1 MSVDQGMSKS
11 QGWFKAT
18 NIEYSPDA
26 THLVEV
32 RESGGKGL
40 GVFARSNIPQGT
52 RVISEPA
59 LLEVSSVDS
68 NAKDIVLAFDQLPLS
83 QQESFLKLHGYAC
96 DSFKRAAEREM
107 QQTWQEIPELHRTVL
122 AIYAA
127 NAFGSVFLLGSRI
140 NHSCLPN
147 IHFAYNSMLKEET
160 FHAIRDIMAGE
171 ELTIMYINGT
181 NRTRDQRKAEL
192 DKWGF
197 TCSCP
202 VCEDTLQGKEREE
215 KRAQLFALDQELAMD
230 AQLGSEKSCGKALRV
245 AQRMAAIQISEGIL
259 HRELGVS

>member
-1 MSVDQGMSKS
+1 
-11 QGWFKAT
+11 
-18 NIEYSPDA
+18 
-26 THLVEV
+26 
-32 RESGGKGL
+32 
-40 GVFARSNIPQGT
+40 
-52 RVISEPA
+52 
-59 LLEVSSVDS
+59 
-68 NAKDIVLAFDQLPLS
+68 
-83 QQESFLKLHGYAC
+83 
-96 DSFKRAAEREM
+96 M